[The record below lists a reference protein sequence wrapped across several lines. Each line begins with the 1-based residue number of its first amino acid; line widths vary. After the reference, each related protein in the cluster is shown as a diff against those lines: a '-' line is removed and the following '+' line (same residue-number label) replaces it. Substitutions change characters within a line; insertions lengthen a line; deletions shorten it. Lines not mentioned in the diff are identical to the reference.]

1 MPSAL
6 SIKIGDFLYKNA
18 FPIYNV
24 IYPFFKRKQDKHE
37 IALLKQYVKKG
48 DIVLDIG
55 ANIGFYTKILA
66 ELVGENGKVY
76 AFEPDKTNFSYLMK
90 NSESLNRLP

>member
-37 IALLKQYVKKG
+37 IALLKQYVKKRSIAQG
-48 DIVLDIG
+48 GVRGVSRGRRCASTGGGRTDCV
-55 ANIGFYTKILA
+55 
-66 ELVGENGKVY
+66 
-76 AFEPDKTNFSYLMK
+76 
-90 NSESLNRLP
+90 